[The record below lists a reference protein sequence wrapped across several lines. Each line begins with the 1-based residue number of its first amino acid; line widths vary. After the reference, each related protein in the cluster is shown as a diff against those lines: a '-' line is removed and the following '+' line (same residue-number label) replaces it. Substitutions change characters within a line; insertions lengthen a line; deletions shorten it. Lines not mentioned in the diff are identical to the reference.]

1 MFVPSRGGGDIV
13 TGLLTG
19 TAPVAIVG
27 LPNFIPHIKN
37 GTVKALAVDGDKRS
51 PLFPEVPT
59 LREVGNPT
67 FAPVYFG
74 FVGPAG
80 MPKPVVQ
87 KIYQDVKTIGDDPAF
102 RQKRL
107 YDIGIEPVF
116 NTPEQFGAYI
126 RAQRAGAQKS
136 IQDAGFQPR

>member
-1 MFVPSRGGGDIV
+1 VFVPSRGGGDIV

-37 GTVKALAVDGDKRS
+37 GTVKALAVD
-51 PLFPEVPT
+51 
-59 LREVGNPT
+59 GNPT

-136 IQDAGFQPR
+136 IQEAGFQPR